1 MFCECFSLKSL
12 PDITEWDFSH
22 VKKMRNMFYKC
33 LSLTSF
39 PNSDKLDKKVK
50 HETEV
55 IDIFDGCDSLK

>member
-39 PNSDKLDKKVK
+39 PNSDKLDKKVD
-50 HETEV
+50 HGT
-55 IDIFDGCDSLK
+55 